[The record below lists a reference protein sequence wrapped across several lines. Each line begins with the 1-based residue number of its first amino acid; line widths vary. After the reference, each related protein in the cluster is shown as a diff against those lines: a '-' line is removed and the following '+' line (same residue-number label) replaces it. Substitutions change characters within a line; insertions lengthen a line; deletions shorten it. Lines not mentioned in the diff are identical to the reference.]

1 MKAFLSKWK
10 ILFPPLEI
18 SAPPSPPRQFTVIK
32 YHKST
37 HHHAFCSSFKLSLS
51 SFCSCSKSGENVT
64 MSTLFPSEW
73 HKKKKSV
80 RSVGLK
86 LLKWH
91 AEKQSVQ
98 HHAGRKKMSVS
109 CMLQSQYI
117 ESRGAMGKPGVRL
130 EMKTTSDKYCSMIRW
145 RGDCASSRT
154 CFHL

>member
-1 MKAFLSKWK
+1 MKDFVS
-10 ILFPPLEI
+10 PLEI

-73 HKKKKSV
+73 QKKSV

-117 ESRGAMGKPGVRL
+117 ESRGAMGKPGVHL